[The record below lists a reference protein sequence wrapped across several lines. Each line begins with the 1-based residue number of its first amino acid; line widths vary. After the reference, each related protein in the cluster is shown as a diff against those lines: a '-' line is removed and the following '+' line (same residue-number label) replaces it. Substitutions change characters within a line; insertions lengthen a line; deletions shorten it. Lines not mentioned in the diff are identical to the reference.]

1 MQTWEYLVVS
11 RVGGAWTDD
20 RLDGRSPTDKLTVL
34 GRDNWEL
41 VSVCYDGSGYNF
53 YLKRLVGEPVKAP
66 AKKSKAK

>member
-1 MQTWEYLVVS
+1 MQSWEYLVLS

-20 RLDGRSPTDKLTVL
+20 RADGRSQADKLTAL
-34 GRDNWEL
+34 GNDNWEL

-53 YLKRLVGEPVKAP
+53 YLKRLVGGQVKAP